1 MEIVEDSFEGVDVD
15 KDTNKNEVKSKKLDK
30 SIDRGSEIVIARKG
44 FPTID
49 LNKILE
55 EHSHYYASED
65 YYKFRS
71 SIEANRRIVARGLTR
86 IVNQDWRST
95 SSCASHEVMGVGL
108 FLQDVTTLMHLR
120 QSHLN

>member
-55 EHSHYYASED
+55 EHSHYYASEGMVVQRVFSAID
-65 YYKFRS
+65 LNKIPKVDSYY
-71 SIEANRRIVARGLTR
+71 E
-86 IVNQDWRST
+86 T
-95 SSCASHEVMGVGL
+95 SEV
-108 FLQDVTTLMHLR
+108 
-120 QSHLN
+120 